1 MKTMRQPSS
10 DILRLL
16 KLIFSLY
23 KWRLMLV
30 LALIVISS
38 LCTLMMTL
46 FTKVLID
53 DYILVM
59 LENGSRDF
67 SPLVMTLIKLSIV
80 LLLGIALGFIW
91 NLIMIKVGQGVMRQ
105 LREDLFDHM
114 QTLRLGYFDSR
125 SHGEVMSVFIND
137 IDTLRQVI
145 SRTIPQVFS
154 ALITLL
160 STLVS
165 MIILSISLTV
175 VTLLTTVLM
184 LYVTMRMASLS
195 KKYFSKRQEDLASVN
210 GYVEEMVS
218 AQKTIKVFRHEKR
231 AFDDFEVLNESL
243 KSSVYN
249 ANKIANIIMPVNV
262 NMTNLGYML
271 IAFTGAL
278 LSIHLGQEFLSL
290 GTLVAY
296 LTLHKNFSRP
306 ISTMSQEVNNVAM
319 AAAGAARVFA
329 MQDEQ
334 PEENDGDAVLRQEGA
349 SWSWI
354 KDGQSRPLEGLVCFD
369 HVNFSYDGKRTVLHD
384 ISLTAYPGQKI
395 ALVGSTGAGKTTI
408 TNLISRFYEIQDGS
422 ITYDGLNIRDIEK
435 ESLRKSLGFVLQDTC
450 LFTGTIME
458 NIRYGRLE
466 ATDEE
471 CRQAANLA
479 LADGFIRRLPKGYDT
494 VIHEGGEDLSQ
505 GERQLLSIARTA
517 VSNPPVLVLDEAT
530 SSIDTRSERLV
541 QRGMDRIM
549 KGRTTFVIAHR
560 LSTILSSDYIIVLE
574 KGRIIEAGKH
584 QELLDQKGRYFEL
597 YMGGAV
603 TD

>member
-67 SPLVMTLIKLSIV
+67 SPLVLTLIKLSIV

-165 MIILSISLTV
+165 MIILSISLPV

-243 KSSVYN
+243 RSSVYN

-603 TD
+603 TG

>member
-175 VTLLTTVLM
+175 VTLLTTALM

-218 AQKTIKVFRHEKR
+218 VQKTIKVFRHEKR

-243 KSSVYN
+243 RSSVYN
-249 ANKIANIIMPVNV
+249 ANKIANIVMPVNV

-494 VIHEGGEDLSQ
+494 IIHEGGEDLSQ